1 MCCSILENLGD
12 LKMAYQMKVSV
23 EVTKDDQPFNSNVAV
38 YSNLDFSN
46 LVMLESVLLK
56 AQNTLLEFSAEQVKK
71 GKK

>member
-1 MCCSILENLGD
+1 
-12 LKMAYQMKVSV
+12 MKVSV

>member
-1 MCCSILENLGD
+1 
-12 LKMAYQMKVSV
+12 MAYQMKVSV
-23 EVTKDDQPFNSNVAV
+23 EVTKDDQPFNSNVSV
-38 YSNLDFSN
+38 YSNLDFGN

>member
-1 MCCSILENLGD
+1 
-12 LKMAYQMKVSV
+12 MAYQMKVSV

-38 YSNLDFSN
+38 YSNLDFGN

-56 AQNTLLEFSAEQVKK
+56 AQNTLLEFSSEQVKK